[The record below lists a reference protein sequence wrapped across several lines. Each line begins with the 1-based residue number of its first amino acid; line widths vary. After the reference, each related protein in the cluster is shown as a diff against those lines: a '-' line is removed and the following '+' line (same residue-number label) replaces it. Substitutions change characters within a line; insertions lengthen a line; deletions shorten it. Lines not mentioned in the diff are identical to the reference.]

1 MNIGYCLGTYME
13 TTKKFIPVL
22 LLASLTGLFSF
33 STQAEMLLAQ
43 AQIQASAK
51 HCNNPEYLLL
61 EDQFSQLESAKKEH
75 FFVLDKRCMLEL
87 GLDQDEI
94 VERRTI
100 FLMGSMNY
108 EHYGVV
114 E

>member
-1 MNIGYCLGTYME
+1 ME
-13 TTKKFIPVL
+13 TTKNFIPVL
-22 LLASLTGLFSF
+22 LLAGFISLFSF
-33 STQAEMLLAQ
+33 STQAEMRLAQ
-43 AQIQASAK
+43 ATATK

-61 EDQFSQLESAKKEH
+61 EDQFLTLESAKKEH

>member
-1 MNIGYCLGTYME
+1 ME
-13 TTKKFIPVL
+13 TTKNFIPVL
-22 LLASLTGLFSF
+22 LLANLISLFSF

-43 AQIQASAK
+43 ASAAK

-61 EDQFSQLESAKKEH
+61 EDQFLKLESAKKEH

>member
-1 MNIGYCLGTYME
+1 ME
-13 TTKKFIPVL
+13 TTKKIIPVL
-22 LLASLTGLFSF
+22 LLASLTGFLSF
-33 STQAEMLLAQ
+33 SAQSETLLAQ
-43 AQIQASAK
+43 ASTAK

-61 EDQFSQLESAKKEH
+61 EDKFLKLESAKKEH

>member
-1 MNIGYCLGTYME
+1 ME
-13 TTKKFIPVL
+13 ITKKFIAVL
-22 LLASLTGLFSF
+22 LLAGFTSFFSF

-43 AQIQASAK
+43 AQIQVSAK

-61 EDQFSQLESAKKEH
+61 EDQFLTLESAKKDH

-87 GLDQDEI
+87 GLGRDEI

>member
-1 MNIGYCLGTYME
+1 MKNLFVIFCL
-13 TTKKFIPVL
+13 TTL
-22 LLASLTGLFSF
+22 CWA
-33 STQAEMLLAQ
+33 AQ
-43 AQIQASAK
+43 ANENK

-61 EDQFSQLESAKKEH
+61 EDRFLKLESAKKEH
-75 FFVLDKRCMLEL
+75 FFVLDRRCMLEL
-87 GLDQDEI
+87 GLGKDEI

>member
-1 MNIGYCLGTYME
+1 M
-13 TTKKFIPVL
+13 KHFIHTFL
-22 LLASLTGLFSF
+22 LVSTSILFSL
-33 STQAEMLLAQ
+33 SAQGETLLLAQ
-43 AQIQASAK
+43 AQTTQ

-61 EDQFSQLESAKKEH
+61 EDQFLTLESAKKEH
-75 FFVLDKRCMLEL
+75 FFVLDKRCMQEL
-87 GLDQDEI
+87 GLGTDEI